1 MIQNKYMRARVFRAT
16 LVVFF
21 AVTSLFIISAAVIGA
36 GKMASV
42 APLNPSY
49 IEQMAKRQ
57 AASLTGEPLFKPG
70 FNGRGKG
77 LIPSRINHS
86 FKQRHRADRAKV
98 HAAMQ
103 GALNQSGYPSYYN
116 LVQKGWVSPVK
127 DQSNCGSCW
136 AHAAIAS
143 IESYIMPTK
152 TDFSEQFIID
162 THGFDW
168 GPCDGGTNEMAIAV
182 FARQGAIAIN
192 QYTYHY
198 LDATASSPAMP
209 PSAISAAH
217 IQQAEWLQTGLLN
230 GQPYN
235 DDLKW
240 ALTSFGVA
248 CAIGVNFDNN
258 YYNSD
263 TASLYVPINEGT
275 DHAVAVVGW
284 DDKYAASN
292 FNPQPPGPGAWIVKN
307 SWGTDFGNNGYFY
320 LSYWDASVGPEGYAY
335 NDNESATNYNWAYQ
349 YDPLGWLD
357 NIGFGTDQDGTST
370 AWMANVFRANAQGS
384 HIKAVSFYLYEWNT
398 YYDVYI
404 YDKVVTG
411 GELYNPS
418 VDPVIGNLVYHQSGY
433 FSEDAGYVTVVLNKA
448 VHVTPGYNFSVV
460 VKLKDDYG
468 YQWPLAMQDQVAP
481 PDGNSSRSYAIP
493 GQSFI
498 SADGSQGSWQDLFTW
513 SPPAKVCLKAFAAK

>member
-1 MIQNKYMRARVFRAT
+1 
-16 LVVFF
+16 
-21 AVTSLFIISAAVIGA
+21 
-36 GKMASV
+36 
-42 APLNPSY
+42 
-49 IEQMAKRQ
+49 
-57 AASLTGEPLFKPG
+57 
-70 FNGRGKG
+70 
-77 LIPSRINHS
+77 
-86 FKQRHRADRAKV
+86 
-98 HAAMQ
+98 
-103 GALNQSGYPSYYN
+103 
-116 LVQKGWVSPVK
+116 
-127 DQSNCGSCW
+127 
-136 AHAAIAS
+136 
-143 IESYIMPTK
+143 MPTK

-168 GPCDGGTNEMAIAV
+168 GPCDGGTNEMAVAV
-182 FARQGAIAIN
+182 FARQGVIAIN
-192 QYTYHY
+192 QYTYQY

-284 DDKYAASN
+284 DDNYAASN

-307 SWGTDFGNNGYFY
+307 SWGTDFGNYGYFY

-433 FSEDAGYVTVVLNKA
+433 FSEDAGYVTVVLKKA

-460 VKLKDDYG
+460 VKLKDGYG

-498 SADGSQGSWQDLFTW
+498 SADGSQGSWQDLYTW